1 MLGVGV
7 AETVKLIIAVAL
19 GGALGAVG
27 RYLISAQVAQWFSS
41 NIPWSTLLVNVL
53 GSFILGALYQ
63 CGVLFWHPSDAVKA
77 FLVVGILGGFT
88 TFSTF
93 SLDVVLLFE
102 RGHWGI
108 GALYAVGSMLL
119 AVLGLVVGLLFIRS
133 IFT

>member
-1 MLGVGV
+1 MKEIVVVGTGGFIGASLRYIASAWFSQCSQFGFPLGTLAVNFIGCALLGVFVGPG
-7 AETVKLIIAVAL
+7 L
-19 GGALGAVG
+19 GKT
-27 RYLISAQVAQWFSS
+27 
-41 NIPWSTLLVNVL
+41 TLLPL
-53 GSFILGALYQ
+53 RKF
-63 CGVLFWHPSDAVKA
+63 AV
-77 FLVVGILGGFT
+77 VSILGGFT

-119 AVLGLVVGLLFIRS
+119 AILGLVVGLLFIRS